1 MNVPGTKRDRTRNRL
16 LVATQQL
23 LRESSAGAIGIRDIT
38 QRAQMSHASFYN
50 YFESVEELLDNLSL
64 LFAFTHAQRLAE
76 ATTGRDDVGEIFSI
90 STRQTLRF
98 MAESPEYGHYI
109 FDAGMR
115 IDHFATGM
123 RQSLRFDL
131 QRGIDEKTFVI
142 DNLDLMLSLI
152 TGSLLGIA
160 LGIYRGELT
169 AEDIE
174 PATAQL
180 LRILGVPTERA
191 QYLATEAFEPVPT
204 PVLPLE
210 WPISEPLGK

>member
-23 LRESSAGAIGIRDIT
+23 LRETSAGAIGIRDIT

-64 LFAFTHAQRLAE
+64 LFAFTHAQKLAE
-76 ATTGRDDVGEIFSI
+76 ATIGREDVGEIFSI
-90 STRQTLRF
+90 STRQTLLF
-98 MAESPEYGHYI
+98 MADSPEYGHYI

-142 DNLDLMLSLI
+142 ENLDLMLSLI
-152 TGSLLGIA
+152 AGSVLGIA
-160 LGIYRGELT
+160 LGIYRSELSS
-169 AEDIE
+169 ADIQ

-180 LRILGVPTERA
+180 LQILGVSPARA
-191 QYLATEAFEPVPT
+191 QLLATAEFRPVPA
-204 PVLPLE
+204 PMLPLE
-210 WPISEPLGK
+210 WPISDPLGK